1 MQLDTNL
8 MKTIAKQGFKTIL
21 TILFLTGVGIFINW
35 ILLIFLWP
43 ELSILFDASVARGGH
58 GGAGAALLV
67 LFLMIVM
74 NWQASLLFL
83 TFFLVFPVL
92 HFFFSKKYAVTVA
105 IYNLLKDK
113 KEYLIKYLFQKFF
126 EKVNSKVEWLNKLN
140 SSGSI
145 QVVNEYLPVYIK
157 KMEGMPFPIRMIL
170 KFLFSRL
177 NFLGIVSSAMNEE
190 GKIDISPEEVVRK
203 ISSKANETLD
213 EKVFSPSFTSNWIL
227 YAANIICFVGIK
239 ILI

>member
-1 MQLDTNL
+1 M
-8 MKTIAKQGFKTIL
+8 
-21 TILFLTGVGIFINW
+21 
-35 ILLIFLWP
+35 
-43 ELSILFDASVARGGH
+43 
-58 GGAGAALLV
+58 
-67 LFLMIVM
+67 
-74 NWQASLLFL
+74 
-83 TFFLVFPVL
+83 VFPVL
-92 HFFFSKKYAVTVA
+92 HFVFAKKYAITKA
-105 IYNLLKDK
+105 IYALLKDR
-113 KEYLIKYLFQKFF
+113 KEQFVEYVFQKFF
-126 EKVNSKVEWLNKLN
+126 EKVNSRMDWLEKLN
-140 SSGSI
+140 SSGAV
-145 QVVNEYLPVYIK
+145 QTVNEYLPVYIK

>member
-170 KFLFSRL
+170 KFLFAKL
-177 NFLGIVSSAMNEE
+177 NLLGIVSAVISEE
-190 GKIDISPEEVVRK
+190 GKVNISLEELINKVSAKV
-203 ISSKANETLD
+203 NETLD
-213 EKVFSPSFTSNWIL
+213 EKFFSPSFSSNLIL
-227 YAANIICFVGIK
+227 SGFNFVCFIGIK